1 MAKTGKPSVSILTTV
16 RQTEGILGLVDDK
29 PLARG
34 VLAICRAKNL
44 EGTRYLTPLGGC
56 LLGSFAGLINPT
68 LCNEWL
74 KAFDA
79 ANIALDAPALRALP
93 SSKELVKEIT
103 GLSYTPD
110 YDDLDFWLVTTEAD
124 YRNWKMSLILEAW
137 LNGQDATQLLL
148 EGTGSYTPKPKRGS
162 KKPTLALPSN
172 PFAKE

>member
-1 MAKTGKPSVSILTTV
+1 MAKTGKPSVSILTIK

-29 PLARG
+29 PLTRG

-56 LLGSFAGLINPT
+56 LLGSFAGLINPA

-79 ANIALDAPALRALP
+79 ANIALDSAALRALP

-110 YDDLDFWLVTTEAD
+110 FDDLDFWLVTTEAD
-124 YRNWKMSLILEAW
+124 YRNWKMSQILEAW
-137 LNGQDATQLLL
+137 ISGQDATQILL
-148 EGTGSYTPKPKRGS
+148 EGTPRPTAKPKRGAKQATPS
-162 KKPTLALPSN
+162 LPTN
-172 PFAKE
+172 PFARD